1 MHRVQIIDDGNEFV
15 QVPRPV
21 RHNRIRCYIDNI
33 EVPYVTSAEFTA
45 AVGEVPTFNFETV
58 GRPDIDSLGEV
69 KFHFS
74 PENLSDACLIVSEE
88 LEKHGDFYKAFV
100 ESVLSVLKEVPDG
113 TEIWLNELAE
123 KIVQRIA
130 GKK

>member
-33 EVPYVTSAEFTA
+33 EVPYVTSAKFTA
-45 AVGEVPTFNFETV
+45 AVGEVPTFSFETV

-100 ESVLSVLKEVPDG
+100 ESVLSVLREEPADSK
-113 TEIWLNELAE
+113 IWLNELAE
-123 KIVQRIA
+123 KIVRRIA
-130 GKK
+130 GEA